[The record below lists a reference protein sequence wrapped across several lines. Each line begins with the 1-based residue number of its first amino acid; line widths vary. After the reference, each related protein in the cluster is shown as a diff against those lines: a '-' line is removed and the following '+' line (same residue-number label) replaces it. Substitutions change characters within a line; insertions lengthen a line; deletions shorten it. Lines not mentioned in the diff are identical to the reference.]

1 MKTSGLKKIVEEN
14 CCTLHNSGEWIVIY
28 KKDTKLGFVSK
39 INCATFITYDNM
51 PKVIAQAIL
60 DYAYT
65 PLEEREEKKYQLRL
79 NISRDDIDDIYLNLN
94 FDTYRY
100 FMYNNEQSNWR
111 KNVFTQKEI
120 DDMPFDTKFFE
131 KVEVE

>member
-1 MKTSGLKKIVEEN
+1 MKTSGLKRIVEEN

-65 PLEEREEKKYQLRL
+65 QLEEREEEKKYRL
-79 NISRDDIDDIYLNLN
+79 MMPKGFNDTKLYVLKNHSSDNYFTKAYN
-94 FDTYRY
+94 FEDYKY
-100 FMYNNEQSNWR
+100 A
-111 KNVFTQKEI
+111 FTQKEI
-120 DDMPFDTKFFE
+120 DEMPFDTKFFIKE
-131 KVEVE
+131 EVE